1 MGRRRLRLNLT
12 AGGFRGTT
20 QIVQSFLRIA
30 PLWPFCNAN
39 DTRRLSPT
47 GSRRAFPAHSSGL
60 SPTAPSLKKIV
71 CRNIP
76 FLACTIL
83 RYLNLVYAKK
93 AELSRYESGFFPIIL
108 FDRKSGKS
116 DFRASWFRFFLSRLS
131 FGFGHILLWTS
142 DNTEIWFLCSF
153 PYLLFWEFDPTAM
166 IIG

>member
-12 AGGFRGTT
+12 AGGIRGTT
-20 QIVQSFLRIA
+20 QIVPSFLRIA

-116 DFRASWFRFFLSRLS
+116 DFRASWFRFFFQDYRSGLAIS
-131 FGFGHILLWTS
+131 FSGQVTILKFDFYAVFHIFYFGNSIQQRWL
-142 DNTEIWFLCSF
+142 
-153 PYLLFWEFDPTAM
+153 
-166 IIG
+166 